1 MWAELVGMRRN
12 GGVCGKVIAYELTLG
27 AFFEVIRAN
36 SARITGECDA
46 ALLNEC
52 RQQRGQECES
62 HDSRRWAP
70 NAAV

>member
-1 MWAELVGMRRN
+1 
-12 GGVCGKVIAYELTLG
+12 VIAYELTLG
-27 AFFEVIRAN
+27 AFFEAIRVN

-52 RQQRGQECES
+52 CQQRGQECES